1 MKTRNVTVSEMAKS
15 SETNSANTFTVY
27 KKAYCTCASAATT
40 LSLNKLQVQ
49 MTKIP
54 KESADQKD
62 IV

>member
-1 MKTRNVTVSEMAKS
+1 MKTTKKVSEMA
-15 SETNSANTFTVY
+15 TNSATV
-27 KKAYCTCASAATT
+27 KAYCTCASAATT

-54 KESADQKD
+54 KESVDQKD